1 MNVTKEQEQAILN
14 QARMAQ
20 AQAMEQAI
28 SKMTDRCFQI
38 CSGKKG
44 DGLDSGEVNCTVNCM
59 DRYLDTMQLVSQ
71 ALANKQQQQ
80 H

>member
-28 SKMTDRCFQI
+28 SKMTDRCFQVRPSQLF
-38 CSGKKG
+38 CTRKG
-44 DGLDSGEVNCTVNCM
+44 NSLTTLSLMLSLC
-59 DRYLDTMQLVSQ
+59 RSALVRREMV
-71 ALANKQQQQ
+71 
-80 H
+80 